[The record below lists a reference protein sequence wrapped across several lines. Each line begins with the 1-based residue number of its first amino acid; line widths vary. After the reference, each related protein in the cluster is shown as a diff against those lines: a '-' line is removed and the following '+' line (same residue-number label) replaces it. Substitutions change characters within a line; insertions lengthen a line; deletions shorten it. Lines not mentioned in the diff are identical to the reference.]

1 MKTKTIILRQ
11 FQECSKELQETI
23 LNNYRDINVEDVNIY
38 ENNDTHMQNLADKGF
53 LNPTVYY
60 DLSCCQGS
68 GACFVCSEFELNL
81 LLENLEIKHK
91 TWLINII
98 KNYCEIELKENHL
111 ANFYT
116 HENTVNFDIIT
127 YFQKDFKRIEKHI
140 DIIKN
145 YIEKIRLEACRELY
159 NNLSND
165 YDFLRSDEQVKET
178 LIANEYYF
186 NEQGKI
192 EEV

>member
-11 FQECSKELQETI
+11 FEECPKELQETI
-23 LNNYRDINVEDVNIY
+23 LNNYREINVKYVNICEY
-38 ENNDTHMQNLADKGF
+38 NDTHIQNLADKGF
-53 LNPTVYY
+53 LNPNIYY

-68 GACFVCSEFELNL
+68 GACFVCSEFDLNL

-98 KNYCEIELKENHL
+98 KNYCEIELKENHY

-116 HENTVNFDIIT
+116 HKNTANFNIIT

-140 DIIKN
+140 DTIKN
-145 YIEKIRLEACRELY
+145 YIEKIRLEACEELY
-159 NNLSND
+159 KNLTND
-165 YDFLRSDEQVKET
+165 YDFLRSDEQIKET

-192 EEV
+192 EEA